1 MIKSQELFDEAVLLP
16 VEIRTQ
22 LVDKLLRS
30 LHPTQKEIDELW
42 DDEAEKRVV
51 QIKNGKA
58 KTVAGEEVFKKIRKG
73 LTINNLDKFVVQ
85 RFEDQTLS
93 WLKPNADKTVT
104 NPSLK
109 AGVSGYTYCR
119 GFSHDGTAKGK
130 KENMYNYKKYVHNF
144 IRFLYIIIF
153 YILLSHVLSLSFA
166 GEQDKIFWDKK
177 YETETYIFGK
187 EPVGFLREHID
198 LLPRGN

>member
-1 MIKSQELFDEAVLLP
+1 M
-16 VEIRTQ
+16 EIGTQ

-109 AGVSGYTYCR
+109 AGVSGYTSYR
-119 GFSHDGTAKGK
+119 GFSPDSACT
-130 KENMYNYKKYVHNF
+130 V
-144 IRFLYIIIF
+144 
-153 YILLSHVLSLSFA
+153 
-166 GEQDKIFWDKK
+166 
-177 YETETYIFGK
+177 
-187 EPVGFLREHID
+187 PVEAPD
-198 LLPRGN
+198 L